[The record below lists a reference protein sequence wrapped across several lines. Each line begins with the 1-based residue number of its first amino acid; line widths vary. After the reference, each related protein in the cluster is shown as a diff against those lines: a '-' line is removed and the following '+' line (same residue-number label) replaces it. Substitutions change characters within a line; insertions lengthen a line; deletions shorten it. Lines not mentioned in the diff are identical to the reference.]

1 MWLSAIFD
9 SVGHA
14 ARHGRIATAAVQCP
28 TMSKCRQPAGNTSQP
43 EGRMAVSP
51 VTPRQQRFPVCHH
64 PPLVVQ
70 GGGKRGWPTGKTDG
84 HWRASSAAQTDRAAG
99 WPVGCHHI
107 TLDTRC
113 FCVLYS
119 VFCTIVFC
127 ILYPVLVSV
136 KGPENIPRH
145 PWPWESGSSGHR
157 PAWSNRQHGNLE
169 GTWKRSMACEA
180 CEAWRPRV

>member
-1 MWLSAIFD
+1 
-9 SVGHA
+9 
-14 ARHGRIATAAVQCP
+14 
-28 TMSKCRQPAGNTSQP
+28 
-43 EGRMAVSP
+43 MANWENRRSLESIVCSP
-51 VTPRQQRFPVCHH
+51 NRP
-64 PPLVVQ
+64 
-70 GGGKRGWPTGKTDG
+70 RGWL
-84 HWRASSAAQTDRAAG
+84 AG
-99 WPVGCHHI
+99 RLPSHH